1 MAALCKS
8 QTQGII
14 LSRWCGTMN
23 GGWPGFAGFFC
34 RLGEAVMRHY
44 GEAAHSGHHLA
55 KICVSIS
62 QGHNSGKVEIGSPVS
77 KAASS
82 AASPQ
87 ASGSISG
94 ISLLRLGESLMRYL
108 RSSRW
113 FLMVVAQL
121 LLCFWGCHCH
131 FIKCMSRIR
140 RWLLRAFF
148 SLLPMLSNSSRM
160 LSQSRLLAFRVRKA

>member
-1 MAALCKS
+1 M
-8 QTQGII
+8 G
-14 LSRWCGTMN
+14 
-23 GGWPGFAGFFC
+23 
-34 RLGEAVMRHY
+34 HY
-44 GEAAHSGHHLA
+44 GNRTYSGHQLA
-55 KICVSIS
+55 RICVSIS
-62 QGHNSGKVEIGSPVS
+62 QGHDSGKVEIGRSVS
-77 KAASS
+77 KADSS
-82 AASPQ
+82 VALSQ

-94 ISLLRLGESLMRYL
+94 ISLLRLGESLRRYL

-131 FIKCMSRIR
+131 FIKCMSNTR

-160 LSQSRLLAFRVRKA
+160 LSQSRLFAFRVRKA